1 MVLTI
6 NTKAVGWSTPQLM
19 VSHRNMADKSDIVQ
33 ETVSE
38 IAMECGHGGVRP
50 FPAATVRAA
59 TGHPREGQ
67 PFPPEGRL
75 RFQSYPAVYKH
86 LKGLC

>member
-6 NTKAVGWSTPQLM
+6 NAKAAGWSTPQLM
-19 VSHRNMADKSDIVQ
+19 ASHRNMAEKSDAVQ

-50 FPAATVRAA
+50 LPAATVRAA
-59 TGHPREGQ
+59 TGHPKEGR
-67 PFPPEGRL
+67 PFPPERRL
-75 RFQSYPAVYKH
+75 RF
-86 LKGLC
+86 